1 MAVKGLS
8 DRKTQILEAAEK
20 LFHEKGYL
28 ACSVRDL
35 ADALGIEAASL
46 YSHFKSKDEMLWMIA
61 ERCANEFFESVK
73 PIADSKLHTQK
84 KLTEMIVAHVGVIT
98 RNINASAVFLRE
110 WRHLSEPR
118 RSNYKALRNEYEGIF
133 RAIVRQ
139 GIEENLFK
147 HYDEGF
153 STRTIMSAINW
164 THTWYRADGEM
175 SAEEIGTNLAGILLN
190 GLVRT
195 V

>member
-1 MAVKGLS
+1 MAIKGLS
-8 DRKTQILEAAEK
+8 DRKTQILEVAEG

-35 ADALGIEAASL
+35 AEPLDMEAASL
-46 YSHFKSKDEMLWMIA
+46 YSHFKSKEDILWTIA
-61 ERCANEFFESVK
+61 ERCADEFFDSIK

-84 KLTEMIVAHVGVIT
+84 KLTDMIVAHVGVIT

-110 WRHLSEPR
+110 WRHLSEPK
-118 RSNYKALRNEYEGIF
+118 RSDYSLLRNEYESIF
-133 RAIVRQ
+133 RNVVKQ
-139 GIEENLFK
+139 GIQENLFK

-164 THTWYRADGEM
+164 THTWYRKNGEM
-175 SAEEIGTNLAGILLN
+175 TAEEIGEHLAGILLN